1 MRYICLVAVVA
12 PACAARN
19 QHRPDITCAE
29 GPKAC
34 NMGVEVL
41 ASSDGDKDTI
51 AGFQRAA
58 RPDYLSYAQQGP
70 ARAPRCSRMRLQ

>member
-41 ASSDGDKDTI
+41 ASSDGDKDGLR
-51 AGFQRAA
+51 ASSAQRA
-58 RPDYLSYAQQGP
+58 QTI
-70 ARAPRCSRMRLQ
+70 